1 MQLFKATHFVITPH
15 AGDSACGFG
24 FSKSPKQAIKLAK
37 ANAWD
42 GLARWDNAN
51 GQCSSIGGECTH
63 LLNATNGKVVKKMLD
78 L

>member
-1 MQLFKATHFVITPH
+1 MQLFKATHFFITPH

-37 ANAWD
+37 QSAEVN
-42 GLARWDNAN
+42 LARWDAEH
-51 GQCSSIGGECTH
+51 QDCSSIGGEVTH
-63 LLNATNGKVVKKMLD
+63 LLNASNGVVVKQILD

>member
-15 AGDSACGFG
+15 AGSSAFGFG

-51 GQCSSIGGECTH
+51 GHCSSIGGECTH
-63 LLNATNGKVVKKMLD
+63 LLNATNGKVVKQILD

>member
-1 MQLFKATHFVITPH
+1 MQLFKATHFVITPN
-15 AGDSACGFG
+15 AGSSAYGFG

-42 GLARWDNAN
+42 GLARWDHYNA
-51 GQCSSIGGECTH
+51 QCSSIGGECTH
-63 LLNATNGKVVKKMLD
+63 LLNATNGKVVKQILD